1 MPDKMFEFDAAFAGP
16 DETVM
21 RRLKL
26 AKFIWTSNRKRREY
40 IPGFDWGEMPWDM
53 LLAAY
58 IVGAAEPDDPEYA
71 GIVGDQWPSDV
82 ARRYLD
88 ILSEKGLIENNAS
101 NPGVETQLP
110 RLTAKGET
118 AIANWLD
125 ECAKG
130 VF

>member
-1 MPDKMFEFDAAFAGP
+1 MPDKMFEFDAAIP
-16 DETVM
+16 DQDEAAT

-26 AKFIWTSNRKRREY
+26 AKLIWTSNRKRREM
-40 IPGFDWGEMPWDM
+40 IPGFDWGEMPWDI

-58 IVGAAEPDDPEYA
+58 ILGAAEQDDWESA
-71 GIVGDQWPSDV
+71 GIVSDQWPSDV

-88 ILSEKGLIENNAS
+88 ILSDKGLIEKNAS
-101 NPGVETQLP
+101 NPGAEPQLP
-110 RLTAKGET
+110 RLTEKGEA